1 MSSPVP
7 PITAGTASAARR
19 AALAML
25 AGVVV
30 GLAACAP
37 LSPVA
42 HEAAARRP
50 VFAAFELQG
59 RLSATDGQQAA
70 SGRVEWQHRA
80 HADSWTVFTPLGQIA
95 AQLDSDATGATLL
108 TADGLRERAASADE
122 LLPRVLGVELP
133 VAQLSRW
140 VQASPDGHADVRQ
153 RDALGRPAL
162 VIDRGWRIDYL
173 DYAGATPDA
182 APARLDIS
190 RGDARL
196 RLIIDSWTALP

>member
-1 MSSPVP
+1 M
-7 PITAGTASAARR
+7 SAALGTTAVRR
-19 AALAML
+19 AGRLAPALL
-25 AGVVV
+25 AGLLL

-42 HEAAARRP
+42 RDAAAPRP
-50 VFAAFELQG
+50 VLAAFELQG
-59 RLSATDGQQAA
+59 RMSASDGEQAA
-70 SGRVEWQHRA
+70 SGRVEWRHRA
-80 HADSWTVFTPLGQIA
+80 AADTWTVFTPLGQIA
-95 AQLDSDATGATLL
+95 AQLDSDAAGAVLL
-108 TADGLRERAASADE
+108 TADGQRQDAASADA

-133 VAQLSRW
+133 VAELSRW
-140 VQASPDGHADVRQ
+140 VQASPGAGAEVRQ
-153 RDALGRPAL
+153 RDALGRPTL

-173 DYAGATPDA
+173 DYADATPEA